1 MATAIKRSEKRLGQI
16 LVDRGV
22 LDEERLEIALEE
34 HASSGKRLCDILVE
48 SKQATLEQVT
58 DALAHQHGLAYL
70 RLSEYEID
78 PEIIQSISEELARKY
93 RIIPVDRT
101 NNTLTVALS
110 DPANIFLLD
119 DIKLRTKMDIIP
131 LISLQED
138 IDAAI
143 EKYYGEHDALGNMMK
158 DFDDSE
164 EVELLQKKEED
175 ENDGLDS
182 TEGDAPVVKLV
193 NMIVAEAVKTR
204 TSDIHLEPD
213 EKEIRLRYRID
224 GVLKEMPAPPK
235 RMQNALISRIKIM
248 SELDI
253 SEKRKPQ
260 DGRFKIRHGGKS
272 VDFRVS
278 CLPTVHGE
286 KIVMRLLDKSN
297 LNLDLTSLGFE
308 KESMAKFE
316 RAIRRPFGMILV
328 TGPTGSGKSTTL
340 YSALST
346 INTPDK
352 NIVTV
357 EDPVEYQV
365 RGINQV
371 QARPDIGFTFAEGLK
386 SILRQDPDVVMVGEI
401 RDFETAEIAIK
412 AALTGHLVLST
423 LHTNDAPSTTTRL
436 IDMGVEPF
444 LVTASVILVIAQRLV
459 RRICPTCKKA
469 YKPEPELL
477 QQLGIRP
484 KPGRELVFYEGEG
497 CPACS
502 DTGYRGRLALYE
514 VMEMDD
520 HISHCVMTG
529 MHAKDL
535 KKEARKQGMLSLR
548 DSGIRKVL
556 AGLTTVK
563 EVLSVTF
570 EN

>member
-16 LVDRGV
+16 LVDQNVIDEDQLETV
-22 LDEERLEIALEE
+22 LME
-34 HASSGKRLCDILVE
+34 HAKSGKKLGDVLVE
-48 SKQATLEQVT
+48 MNLASLEQVT
-58 DALAHQHGLAYL
+58 EAMARQHGLAYL
-70 RLSEYEID
+70 RLADYEID
-78 PEIIQSISEELARKY
+78 PEIISSISEELARKY
-93 RIIPVDRT
+93 RIIPVDRADK
-101 NNTLTVALS
+101 TLTVALS

-119 DIKLRTKMDIIP
+119 DIKLRTKMDIVP
-131 LISLQED
+131 LICLESD

-143 EKYYGEHDALGNMMK
+143 EKYYGDNDGLQDLMK
-158 DFDDSE
+158 DFGEDDD
-164 EVELLQKKEED
+164 VELMQKKEEED
-175 ENDGLDS
+175 DS
-182 TEGDAPVVKLV
+182 WSAGEDDAPVVKLV
-193 NMIVAEAVKTR
+193 NMIVAEAIKTR
-204 TSDIHLEPD
+204 TSDIHLEPE
-213 EKEIRLRYRID
+213 EKDLRLRYRID
-224 GVLKEMPAPPK
+224 GTLKEMPAPPK

-260 DGRFKIRHGGKS
+260 DGRFKIRTGSKS

-278 CLPTVHGE
+278 ILPTVHGE
-286 KIVMRLLDKSN
+286 KICMRLLDKSN

-308 KESMAKFE
+308 RESLDKFN
-316 RAIRRPFGMILV
+316 RAIHRPFGMILV

-346 INTPDK
+346 INKPEQ

-365 RGINQV
+365 KGINQV

-386 SILRQDPDVVMVGEI
+386 SILRQDPDIVMIGEI
-401 RDFETAEIAIK
+401 RDIETAEIAVK

-423 LHTNDAPSTTTRL
+423 LHTNDAPSTPMRM

-444 LVTASVILVIAQRLV
+444 LVTASVILVIAQRLT
-459 RRICPTCKKA
+459 RRICSSCKEP
-469 YKPEPELL
+469 YKPSPELL
-477 QQLGIRP
+477 EQLGIRP
-484 KPGRELVFYEGEG
+484 KPGRELIFYEGKG

-502 DTGYRGRLALYE
+502 ETGYRGRLALYE
-514 VMEMDD
+514 VMEMDE
-520 HISHCVMTG
+520 HLSHCIMQGT
-529 MHAKDL
+529 HTNDL
-535 KKEARKQGMLSLR
+535 KREARKQGMLTLR
-548 DSGIRKVL
+548 DSGIRKIL

-563 EVLSVTF
+563 EVLSVTM

>member
-16 LVDRGV
+16 LVEQGAIT
-22 LDEERLEIALEE
+22 EELLEEALEE
-34 HASSGKRLCDILVE
+34 HASSGKKLSDILID
-48 SKQATLEQVT
+48 SKAVTFEQVT
-58 DALAHQHGLAYL
+58 EATAQQHGLPYL

-78 PEIIQSISEELARKY
+78 PEITGSISEELARKY

-119 DIKLRTKMDIIP
+119 DIKLRTKMEIVP

-138 IDAAI
+138 IEAAI
-143 EKYYGEHDALGNMMK
+143 EKYYGESDALGSMMK
-158 DFDDSE
+158 DFDEDD
-164 EVELLQKKEED
+164 EVELLQKD
-175 ENDGLDS
+175 ETDDEGL
-182 TEGDAPVVKLV
+182 EAGENDAPVVKLV
-193 NMIVAEAVKTR
+193 NMIVAEAIKTR

-213 EKEIRLRYRID
+213 EKEIRLRCRID

-286 KIVMRLLDKSN
+286 KVVMRLLDKSN
-297 LNLDLTSLGFE
+297 LNLDLASLGFE
-308 KESMAKFE
+308 KESLAKFD

-371 QARPDIGFTFAEGLK
+371 QAKPDIGFTFSEGLK
-386 SILRQDPDVVMVGEI
+386 SILRQDPDVVMIGEI

-459 RRICPTCKKA
+459 RRICPTCKQA
-469 YKPEPELL
+469 YKPSPELL
-477 QQLGIRP
+477 QQMGIRP
-484 KPGRELVFYEGEG
+484 KPGRELVFYEGQG

-520 HISHCVMTG
+520 HLSHCVMTG
-529 MHAKDL
+529 MHSKDL

>member
-1 MATAIKRSEKRLGQI
+1 MASTVKRSEKRLGQI
-16 LVDRGV
+16 LVDNGV
-22 LDEERLEIALEE
+22 ITEDQLEQVLEE
-34 HASSGKRLCDILVE
+34 HAKSQRKIGDILIDM
-48 SKQATLEQVT
+48 KLATLEQVT
-58 DALAHQHGLAYL
+58 EATGHQHGLQYL
-70 RLSEYEID
+70 CLSEYEID
-78 PEIIQSISEELARKY
+78 PEVIGSVSEQMARKY

-101 NNTLTVALS
+101 NNTLTVALA

-119 DIKLRTKMDIIP
+119 DIKLRTKMEIIP
-131 LISLQED
+131 LISLQSD
-138 IDAAI
+138 IEAAI
-143 EKYYGEHDALGNMMK
+143 EKYYSDNGALEDMMK
-158 DFDDSE
+158 DFDGGDD
-164 EVELLQKKEED
+164 VELLQKQEEQD
-175 ENDGLDS
+175 EDV
-182 TEGDAPVVKLV
+182 TEDDAPVVKLV
-193 NMIVAEAVKTR
+193 NMVVAEGIKTR
-204 TSDIHLEPD
+204 CSDIHLEPE
-213 EKEIRLRYRID
+213 EKQLRLRYRID

-235 RMQNALISRIKIM
+235 RLQNALISRIKIM

-260 DGRFKIRHGGKS
+260 DGRFKIRQGGRS

-278 CLPTVHGE
+278 SLPTIHGE

-297 LNLDLTSLGFE
+297 LNLDMTSLGFE
-308 KESMAKFE
+308 KESLAKFE
-316 RAIRRPFGMILV
+316 QAIRRPFGMILV

-346 INTPDK
+346 INNPEK

-365 RGINQV
+365 KGINQV
-371 QARPDIGFTFAEGLK
+371 QARSDIGFDFAEGLR
-386 SILRQDPDVVMVGEI
+386 SILRQDPDIVMIGEI

-423 LHTNDAPSTTTRL
+423 LHTNDAPSTATRL

-444 LVTASVILVIAQRLV
+444 LVTASLILVIAQRLA
-459 RRICPTCKKA
+459 RRICPTCKKS
-469 YKPEPELL
+469 YKPSPELL

-502 DTGYRGRLALYE
+502 DTGYRGRIALFE
-514 VMEMDD
+514 VMEIDD
-520 HISHCVMTG
+520 HLSHCIMQG
-529 MHAKDL
+529 MQSKDL
-535 KKEARKQGMLSLR
+535 KREARKQGMLSLR

-556 AGLTTVK
+556 TGLTTVK

>member
-1 MATAIKRSEKRLGQI
+1 MATVIKRSERRLGQI
-16 LVDRGV
+16 LVDQGV
-22 LDEERLEIALEE
+22 LTEDQLEE
-34 HASSGKRLCDILVE
+34 AIEEHSSQGKKLGEILIGLKLANE
-48 SKQATLEQVT
+48 EQITEAMAT
-58 DALAHQHGLAYL
+58 QHGLPYL

-78 PEIIQSISEELARKY
+78 PEIIESISEDVARKY
-93 RIIPVDRT
+93 RIIPVDRSD
-101 NNTLTVALS
+101 NNLTVALA

-119 DIKLRTKMDIIP
+119 DIKLRTKMDIVP
-131 LISLQED
+131 LISLRED
-138 IDAAI
+138 IEAAI
-143 EKYYGEHDALGNMMK
+143 EKYYGDSDALSNMMK
-158 DFDDSE
+158 DFDDGDG
-164 EVELLQKKEED
+164 VELMQREEED
-175 ENDGLDS
+175 DEEESS

-193 NMIVAEAVKTR
+193 NMIVAEGIKTR
-204 TSDIHLEPD
+204 ASDIHIEPD
-213 EKEIRLRYRID
+213 EKDIRLRYRID
-224 GVLKEMPAPPK
+224 GTLHEMSAPPK
-235 RMQNALISRIKIM
+235 RMQNALASRIKIM

-260 DGRFKIRHGGKS
+260 DGRFKIRQGKKS

-278 CLPTVHGE
+278 VLPTVHGE

-297 LNLDLTSLGFE
+297 LNLDMSQLGFE
-308 KESMAKFE
+308 RESLAKFE
-316 RAIRRPFGMILV
+316 RAVKRPFGMILV

-346 INTPDK
+346 INTIDK

-386 SILRQDPDVVMVGEI
+386 SILRQDPDVVMIGEI
-401 RDFETAEIAIK
+401 RDFETGEIAVK

-423 LHTNDAPSTTTRL
+423 LHTNDAPSTPTRM
-436 IDMGVEPF
+436 IDMGIEPF
-444 LVTASVILVIAQRLV
+444 LVTASLILVIAQRLV
-459 RRICPTCKKA
+459 RRICSHCKKP
-469 YKPEPELL
+469 YKPSPELL

-484 KPGRELVFYEGEG
+484 KPGKELVFYEGEG
-497 CPACS
+497 CSACA
-502 DTGYRGRLALYE
+502 DTGYRGRVALYE

-520 HISHCVMTG
+520 HLSHCIMQG
-529 MHAKDL
+529 MHSNDL
-535 KKEARKQGMLSLR
+535 KKEARKQGMLTLR

-556 AGLTTVK
+556 AGMTTVK
-563 EVLSVTF
+563 EVVSVTF

>member
-1 MATAIKRSEKRLGQI
+1 M
-16 LVDRGV
+16 
-22 LDEERLEIALEE
+22 
-34 HASSGKRLCDILVE
+34 
-48 SKQATLEQVT
+48 
-58 DALAHQHGLAYL
+58 
-70 RLSEYEID
+70 
-78 PEIIQSISEELARKY
+78 
-93 RIIPVDRT
+93 
-101 NNTLTVALS
+101 ALS

-119 DIKLRTKMDIIP
+119 DIKLRTKMEIVP
-131 LISLQED
+131 LISLQAD
-138 IDAAI
+138 IDTAI
-143 EKYYGEHDALGNMMK
+143 EKYYSDNDALGSMMK
-158 DFDDSE
+158 DFDEDDD
-164 EVELLQKKEED
+164 VELLEKKEVDD
-175 ENDGLDS
+175 EGLNLG
-182 TEGDAPVVKLV
+182 ENDAPVVKLV
-193 NMIVAEAVKTR
+193 NMIVAEAIKTR

-213 EKEIRLRYRID
+213 EKEFRLRCRID
-224 GVLKEMPAPPK
+224 GVLKEMPGPPK

-248 SELDI
+248 SEMDI
-253 SEKRKPQ
+253 SERRKPQ
-260 DGRFKIRHGGKS
+260 DGRFKIRHAGKS

-308 KESMAKFE
+308 KESLAKFD

-340 YSALST
+340 YSALSS
-346 INTPDK
+346 INKPDL

-371 QARPDIGFTFAEGLK
+371 QAKPDIGFTFAEGLR
-386 SILRQDPDVVMVGEI
+386 SILRQDPDVVMIGEI
-401 RDFETAEIAIK
+401 RDFETAEISIK

-423 LHTNDAPSTTTRL
+423 LHTNDAPSTATRL

-459 RRICPTCKKA
+459 RRICPTCKQA
-469 YKPEPELL
+469 YKPSPELL
-477 QQLGIRP
+477 QQMGIRP
-484 KPGRELVFYEGEG
+484 KPGRDLVFYEGQG
-497 CPACS
+497 CQACS

-520 HISHCVMTG
+520 HVGHCIMQG
-529 MHAKDL
+529 MHSKDL
-535 KKEARKQGMLSLR
+535 KKEARKLGMLSLR

>member
-16 LVDRGV
+16 LVDDGIIS
-22 LDEERLEIALEE
+22 EEQLERVLEE
-34 HASSGKRLCDILVE
+34 HSKTGKKLGDVLIEMKLC
-48 SKQATLEQVT
+48 SLEQVT
-58 DALAHQHGLAYL
+58 EAMARQHGLQYL

-78 PEIIQSISEELARKY
+78 PEIINSITEDIARKY

-101 NNTLTVALS
+101 NNVLTVALS

-119 DIKLRTKMDIIP
+119 DIKLRTKMEIVP
-131 LISLQED
+131 LICLQSD
-138 IDAAI
+138 IEAAI
-143 EKYYGEHDALGNMMK
+143 EKYYGDKGALEDMMK
-158 DFDDSE
+158 GFGDADD
-164 EVELLQKKEED
+164 VELLQKKEED
-175 ENDGLDS
+175 SADLTS
-182 TEGDAPVVKLV
+182 TEDDAPVVKLV
-193 NMIVAEAVKTR
+193 NMIVAEAIKTR
-204 TSDIHLEPD
+204 ASDIHLEPE
-213 EKEIRLRYRID
+213 EKELRLRYRID
-224 GVLKEMPAPPK
+224 GVLKELPAPPK
-235 RMQNALISRIKIM
+235 RLQNALISRIKIM

-260 DGRFKIRHGGKS
+260 DGRFKIRHSGRS

-278 CLPTVHGE
+278 SLPTVHGE

-297 LNLDLTSLGFE
+297 LNLDMTSLGFE
-308 KESMAKFE
+308 KESLAKFE

-346 INTPDK
+346 INDPEK
-352 NIVTV
+352 NIITV

-365 RGINQV
+365 KGINQV
-371 QARPDIGFTFAEGLK
+371 QARPDIGFTFAEGLR
-386 SILRQDPDVVMVGEI
+386 SILRQDPDIVMIGEI

-423 LHTNDAPSTTTRL
+423 LHTNDAPSTATRL

-459 RRICPTCKKA
+459 RRICQTCKQP
-469 YKPEPELL
+469 YKPSAELL
-477 QQLGIRP
+477 EQLGIRP
-484 KPGRELVFYEGEG
+484 KPGHDLVFYEGAG
-497 CPACS
+497 CPSCS
-502 DTGYRGRLALYE
+502 ETGYRGRMALYE

-520 HISHCVMTG
+520 QLGHCIMQG
-529 MHAKDL
+529 MHSKDL
-535 KKEARKQGMLSLR
+535 KKEARKRGMLSLR

>member
-1 MATAIKRSEKRLGQI
+1 MASTVKRSEKRLGQI
-16 LVDRGV
+16 LVDQGV
-22 LDEERLEIALEE
+22 ISEDQLEQALDE
-34 HASSGKRLCDILVE
+34 HAESQKKIGDILIDLNL
-48 SKQATLEQVT
+48 ATLEQVIE
-58 DALAHQHGLAYL
+58 AMGMQHGLQYL

-78 PEIIQSISEELARKY
+78 PEVIGSISEEMARKY
-93 RIIPVDRT
+93 QIIPVDRT
-101 NNTLTVALS
+101 NNTLTVALA

-119 DIKLRTKMDIIP
+119 DIKLRTKMEIIP
-131 LISLQED
+131 LISLQSD
-138 IDAAI
+138 IQAAI
-143 EKYYGEHDALGNMMK
+143 EKYYGDNDALEDMMK
-158 DFDDSE
+158 DFGDGED
-164 EVELLQKKEED
+164 VELLQKQEE
-175 ENDGLDS
+175 EEQLDG
-182 TEGDAPVVKLV
+182 TEEDAPVVKLV
-193 NMIVAEAVKTR
+193 NMIVAEGIKTR
-204 TSDIHLEPD
+204 ASDIHLEPD
-213 EKEIRLRYRID
+213 EKELRLRYRID
-224 GVLKEMPAPPK
+224 GVLKEMSAPPK
-235 RMQNALISRIKIM
+235 RLQNALISRIKIM
-248 SELDI
+248 AELDI

-260 DGRFKIRHGGKS
+260 DGRFKIRQGGRS

-278 CLPTVHGE
+278 SLPTIHGE

-297 LNLDLTSLGFE
+297 LNLDMTSLGFE
-308 KESMAKFE
+308 KESLAKFE

-340 YSALST
+340 YSALSS
-346 INTPDK
+346 INDPEK

-371 QARPDIGFTFAEGLK
+371 QARPEIGFTFAEGLR
-386 SILRQDPDVVMVGEI
+386 SILRQDPDIVMIGEI

-423 LHTNDAPSTTTRL
+423 LHTNDAPSTATRL

-444 LVTASVILVIAQRLV
+444 LVTASLILVIAQRLA
-459 RRICPTCKKA
+459 RRICPTCKKS
-469 YKPEPELL
+469 YKPSPELL
-477 QQLGIRP
+477 KQLGIRP

-502 DTGYRGRLALYE
+502 DTGYRGRIALYE
-514 VMEMDD
+514 IMEIDD
-520 HISHCVMTG
+520 HVSHCIMQG
-529 MHAKDL
+529 MQSKEL

-556 AGLTTVK
+556 SGLTTVK

>member
-16 LVDRGV
+16 LVKQGI
-22 LDEERLEIALEE
+22 LDEDKLERALEE
-34 HASSGKRLCDILVE
+34 HSATGKKLGDVLTDL
-48 SKQATLEQVT
+48 KLATSEQVT
-58 DALAHQHGLAYL
+58 EAIALQHGLQYL

-78 PEIIQSISEELARKY
+78 PEIIQSISEEVARKY

-119 DIKLRTKMDIIP
+119 DIKLRTNMEIVP
-131 LISLQED
+131 LISLQDD
-138 IDAAI
+138 IDTAI
-143 EKYYGEHDALGNMMK
+143 EKYYGDTEGLVNMMK
-158 DFDDSE
+158 DFDNGED
-164 EVELLQKKEED
+164 VELLQTKDLEEEEED
-175 ENDGLDS
+175 EED
-182 TEGDAPVVKLV
+182 DAPVVKLV
-193 NMIVAEAVKTR
+193 NMIVAEAIKTR

-213 EKEIRLRYRID
+213 ERELRLRCRID

-235 RMQNALISRIKIM
+235 RLQNALISRIKIM

-260 DGRFKIRHGGKS
+260 DGRFKIRQGGKS

-278 CLPTVHGE
+278 SLPTVHGE

-308 KESMAKFE
+308 RESLTLFE
-316 RAIRRPFGMILV
+316 KAIRRPFGMILV

-346 INTPDK
+346 INTPEK

-357 EDPVEYQV
+357 EDPVEYQI

-371 QARPDIGFTFAEGLK
+371 QAKPDIGFTFSEGLK
-386 SILRQDPDVVMVGEI
+386 SILRQDPDVVMIGEI

-423 LHTNDAPSTTTRL
+423 LHTNDAPSTMMRL

-444 LVTASVILVIAQRLV
+444 LVTASVILVIAQRLA
-459 RRICPTCKKA
+459 RRICPSCKKA
-469 YKPEPELL
+469 YKPTPELL
-477 QQLGIRP
+477 EQLGIRP
-484 KPGRELVFYEGEG
+484 KPGRELVFYEGQG

-514 VMEMDD
+514 AMDMND
-520 HISHCVMTG
+520 QLAHCIMQG
-529 MHAKDL
+529 MHSKDL
-535 KKEARKQGMLSLR
+535 KKEARKQGMLTLR
-548 DSGIRKVL
+548 DSGIRKLL

-563 EVLSVTF
+563 EVLSVTY